1 MIFGFKK
8 TEEPKPGIFARL
20 KAGLQKTRQQL
31 TKGISNALLGKKVI
45 DAEVLEAI
53 ESQLLMADVGVEAT
67 THIINDL
74 TDRLK
79 RHALGD
85 GQAVF
90 AALEQELTGLLQ
102 SVNKDWDPSAH
113 HPFVIVMV
121 GINGAGKTTTIG
133 KLAHYFQ
140 TQGKQVL
147 LAAGDTF
154 RAAAIEQ
161 LQVWGERNQVT
172 VIAQQHG
179 ADAAAVAFDAVQAG
193 RARGADIVII
203 DTAGRLHTQSHLM
216 EELKK
221 MTRVIKKLDDQAPH
235 EVMLVLD
242 ASIGQNALQ
251 QAKQFKE
258 AVEVNSL
265 ILTKLDGT
273 AKGGVVFALA
283 KQLGLPIRY
292 IGVGEKMDDLRPFD
306 ATTFVQA
313 LLSQDTES
321 P

>member
-31 TKGISNALLGKKVI
+31 TRGISNALLGKKVI
-45 DAEVLEAI
+45 DAEVLEAV
-53 ESQLLMADVGVEAT
+53 EAQLLMADVGVEAT
-67 THIINDL
+67 QHIINDL

-79 RHALGD
+79 RNALAD

-90 AALEQELTGLLQ
+90 AALEQELTGLLT
-102 SVNKDWDPSAH
+102 SVAKDWDPAAH
-113 HPFVIVMV
+113 KPFVIVMV

-133 KLAHYFQ
+133 KLAKYFQ
-140 TQGKQVL
+140 SEGKQVL

-172 VIAQQHG
+172 VVAQQHG

-193 RARGADIVII
+193 RARGADVVII

-221 MTRVIKKLDDQAPH
+221 MTRVIKKLDEKAPH

-242 ASIGQNALQ
+242 ASLGQNALQ

-258 AVEVNSL
+258 AVEVKSL

-283 KQLGLPIRY
+283 KQLGLPIRF
-292 IGVGEKMDDLRPFD
+292 IGVGEKIDDLRPFD
-306 ATTFVQA
+306 PLTFVQA

-321 P
+321 T

>member
-8 TEEPKPGIFARL
+8 TEEPKPGLFARL

-31 TKGISNALLGKKVI
+31 TRGISNALLGKKVI
-45 DAEVLEAI
+45 DAEVLEAV
-53 ESQLLMADVGVEAT
+53 EAQLLMADVGVEAT
-67 THIINDL
+67 QAIINDL

-79 RHALGD
+79 RNALAD
-85 GQAVF
+85 GEAVF
-90 AALEQELTGLLQ
+90 AALEQELTGLLTA
-102 SVNKDWDPSAH
+102 VAKDWDPAAH
-113 HPFVIVMV
+113 KPFVIVMV

-133 KLAHYFQ
+133 KLAKYFQ
-140 TQGKQVL
+140 SEGKQVL

-193 RARGADIVII
+193 RARGADVVII

-221 MTRVIKKLDDQAPH
+221 MTRVIKKLDAEAPH

-242 ASIGQNALQ
+242 ASLGQNALQ

-258 AVEVNSL
+258 AVEVKSL

-283 KQLGLPIRY
+283 KQLGLPIRFV
-292 IGVGEKMDDLRPFD
+292 GVGEKIDDLRPFD
-306 ATTFVQA
+306 PLTFVQA

-321 P
+321 T

>member
-31 TKGISNALLGKKVI
+31 TRGISNALLGKKVI
-45 DAEVLEAI
+45 DAEVLEAV
-53 ESQLLMADVGVEAT
+53 EAQLLMADVGVEAT
-67 THIINDL
+67 QAIINDL

-79 RHALGD
+79 RNALAD

-90 AALEQELTGLLQ
+90 AALEQELTGLLTA
-102 SVNKDWDPSAH
+102 VAKDWDPSAH
-113 HPFVIVMV
+113 KPFVIIMV

-133 KLAHYFQ
+133 KLAKYFQ
-140 TQGKQVL
+140 SEGKQVL

-193 RARGADIVII
+193 RARGADVVII

-221 MTRVIKKLDDQAPH
+221 MTRVIKKLDAEAPH

-242 ASIGQNALQ
+242 ASLGQNALQ

-258 AVEVNSL
+258 AVEVKSL

-283 KQLGLPIRY
+283 KQLGLPIRFV
-292 IGVGEKMDDLRPFD
+292 GVGEKIDDLRPFD
-306 ATTFVQA
+306 PLTFVQA

-321 P
+321 T